1 MKQLHV
7 CACVCARA
15 RVCVCVRVYV
25 QPCVCAHVCVCVC
38 VCACVYV
45 WRRGGWTA
53 QIQENSSVC
62 QTPVTMT
69 ITITI
74 TIASAV
80 QERAHKHALQ
90 RVLRADA
97 FALEHKRVNDWD
109 LSYAMAT
116 FANQYRQELRS
127 DPGSLFFA
135 FPFLSFPFLSFPF
148 LSFPFLSFP
157 FLSFPFL
164 CFASLVF
171 SFGPWSQMVLTVPS
185 FEQLIDACC

>member
-135 FPFLSFPFLSFPF
+135 FPFLSFPFLSFPLF
-148 LSFPFLSFP
+148 SFPFLSFS
-157 FLSFPFL
+157 LL
-164 CFASLVF
+164 CFACLF
-171 SFGPWSQMVLTVPS
+171 FWTMVSDGLNGA
-185 FEQLIDACC
+185 FL

>member
-1 MKQLHV
+1 MYVH
-7 CACVCARA
+7 ACVRA
-15 RVCVCVRVYV
+15 RVCVCA
-25 QPCVCAHVCVCVC
+25 CVCMCNHVCVRMCVQACVCMCVC

-135 FPFLSFPFLSFPF
+135 FPFLSFPFLSFPLF
-148 LSFPFLSFP
+148 SFPFLSFS
-157 FLSFPFL
+157 LL
-164 CFASLVF
+164 CFACLF
-171 SFGPWSQMVLTVPS
+171 FWTMVSDGLNGA
-185 FEQLIDACC
+185 FL

>member
-1 MKQLHV
+1 
-7 CACVCARA
+7 
-15 RVCVCVRVYV
+15 
-25 QPCVCAHVCVCVC
+25 
-38 VCACVYV
+38 
-45 WRRGGWTA
+45 
-53 QIQENSSVC
+53 VC

-69 ITITI
+69 ITVTI

-148 LSFPFLSFP
+148 LSSL